1 MIRPF
6 SSMMLAGAALA
17 LSACASDTTHYP
29 SLAKR
34 EAERIANSAPSAPS
48 PTPAPLPAAP
58 AATLAS
64 LDGLIARAKDA
75 HRRFAARR
83 PRAEQL
89 VAAAAGAPL
98 ASESWSVAS
107 IALADL
113 ESARSDTMVALA
125 ELDGAYAAARVAGS
139 DVTAIS
145 AAREDVMALVG
156 EEDRVLAALRRRIA
170 G

>member
-1 MIRPF
+1 
-6 SSMMLAGAALA
+6 MMLAGAALA

-48 PTPAPLPAAP
+48 SVAPAPLPAAP
-58 AATLAS
+58 AAPLAG
-64 LDGLIARAKDA
+64 LDGLVAQAQDA

-83 PRAEQL
+83 TRAEQL

-113 ESARSDTMVALA
+113 ESARSDAMVALA

-139 DVTAIS
+139 DVAAIT
-145 AAREDVMALVG
+145 AARDDVTALVS